1 MDSLS
6 LLVRFRY
13 AVQLLTPAHLAA
25 KINGRSNISQSDV
38 EEVASLFLDAK
49 QSARILS
56 ENKEKFM
63 Q

>member
-1 MDSLS
+1 M
-6 LLVRFRY
+6 VRFRY

-25 KINGRSNISQSDV
+25 KINERSNISQSDV

>member
-1 MDSLS
+1 M
-6 LLVRFRY
+6 
-13 AVQLLTPAHLAA
+13 QLLTPAHLAA
-25 KINGRSNISQSDV
+25 KINEKSNISQADV